1 MISGVQVKE
10 LVIHPDDR
18 GMFTELVKVTDDF
31 VKEHQFAQISHTLT
45 YPGVIKAFHWHRH
58 QTDYWYCVAGNIR
71 VVLVDLRD
79 DSPTKGEV
87 SELYLGEWSRQ
98 VLKIPPGVAHG
109 YQVLGNTPAQLI
121 YYTTRP
127 YDPANPD
134 EERIPWDDPQIGFDW
149 SIKNR

>member
-1 MISGVQVKE
+1 MIAGVQLKD
-10 LVIHPDDR
+10 LKIHPDER
-18 GMFTELVKVTDDF
+18 GMFTEVVKVTDDF
-31 VKEHQFAQISHTLT
+31 VEEHQFAQISHTLT

-58 QTDYWYCVAGNIR
+58 QTDYWYCIAGNIR
-71 VVLVDLRD
+71 VALVDLRD

-87 SELYLGEWSRQ
+87 VELYLGEWSRK

-109 YQVLGNTPAQLI
+109 YQVLGSTPAQLV

-134 EERIPWDDPQIGFDW
+134 EERIPWDDPEIGFDW